1 MPRHEPPFRARGAA
15 GAGAAGVLLAVAIV
29 AGALA
34 CATPAGGP
42 PPEIGSSCDGTW
54 SIPTDGV
61 SVVPFTGTVY
71 GKTGGDRRPL
81 EGARFV
87 VVAGAPHG
95 RLPILAGAAGRFQ
108 GKILLP
114 THATRECRDGVVK
127 AGYVVGSVTL
137 SVRAEGCEDSIV
149 TVDARWQARDIEL
162 TCKSR
167 S

>member
-1 MPRHEPPFRARGAA
+1 LTG
-15 GAGAAGVLLAVAIV
+15 AIV

-42 PPEIGSSCDGTW
+42 PPEVGASCEGTW

-61 SVVPFTGTVY
+61 AVVPFAGTVH
-71 GKTGGDRRPL
+71 GRTAGAARRPL

-95 RLPILAGAAGRFQ
+95 RLSFFAGAEGRFQ

-127 AGYVVGSVTL
+127 AGYVVGSATI
-137 SVRAEGCEDSIV
+137 SVRAKGCEDTIV

-162 TCKSR
+162 NCKE
-167 S
+167 